1 MRKDNDNPRR
11 GQDAESVWAELRRTV
26 YTRRR
31 HEPGS
36 PPRAC
41 RAAPS
46 SGLQPSPPRAH
57 RTARASGSTPVGLN
71 FPSPE
76 RLHSLESRAP
86 LPARGPVSERSGL
99 RDSLGCSPESG
110 REGLFHA
117 GCLKSSTCPTSPG
130 AALIAE
136 PWGGRA
142 GPRRMGWARSW
153 ELAPSEA
160 GGVPGSPPPM
170 GSVTARRPQG
180 PGLGGSR
187 RLLADPRPG
196 CDQGASLLPPVAGG
210 LPCPAGACTG
220 PGGQIG

>member
-86 LPARGPVSERSGL
+86 LPARGPASERSGL

-130 AALIAE
+130 AGCWEYNSEQDSRSPLRGSGAHEFLGRQVTQGQEGGPSATWTKCPALWVSLGSLAGS
-136 PWGGRA
+136 GG
-142 GPRRMGWARSW
+142 
-153 ELAPSEA
+153 
-160 GGVPGSPPPM
+160 
-170 GSVTARRPQG
+170 
-180 PGLGGSR
+180 GGS
-187 RLLADPRPG
+187 
-196 CDQGASLLPPVAGG
+196 
-210 LPCPAGACTG
+210 
-220 PGGQIG
+220 